1 MIPQAIFLNFMVLQ
15 MTLDDIK
22 DKVPSSVK
30 LIPDDD
36 TNSIDVIVNGIYTGY
51 LYVTP
56 EEVYFKTFWS
66 RISNPDDY
74 IRLTKFLSYF
84 KYDLLITIRWSR
96 QSYRIYRL
104 IK

>member
-1 MIPQAIFLNFMVLQ
+1 MVLK

-36 TNSIDVIVNGIYTGY
+36 TNSIDVIVDGIYTGY
-51 LYVTP
+51 IYIIP
-56 EEVYFKTFWS
+56 EEVYFKTLWS

-74 IRLTKFLSYF
+74 ARLTKFLSYF

-96 QSYRIYRL
+96 QSYKIYRL